1 MVQLSKL
8 YQIRPSKI
16 VGIEDTYVAYCF
28 DEACAYIQIRIDNEE
43 KPAFNKI
50 GNDKSNDKKSKKRI
64 KKNQRMLPSEIYER
78 YK

>member
-1 MVQLSKL
+1 MSMIQLSKL

-16 VGIEDTYVAYCF
+16 AGIEDTYVAYCF

-43 KPAFNKI
+43 KPVFDKI
-50 GNDKSNDKKSKKRI
+50 GNDKKSKKRI

>member
-1 MVQLSKL
+1 MIQLSKL

-16 VGIEDTYVAYCF
+16 AGIEDTYVAYCF

-43 KPAFNKI
+43 KPVFNKT
-50 GNDKSNDKKSKKRI
+50 GDDEKSKKRI

>member
-1 MVQLSKL
+1 MIQLSKL

-16 VGIEDTYVAYCF
+16 AGIEDTYIAYCF

-43 KPAFNKI
+43 KPVFDKI
-50 GNDKSNDKKSKKRI
+50 DNDKKSKKSKKRI

>member
-1 MVQLSKL
+1 MIQLSKL

-16 VGIEDTYVAYCF
+16 AGIEDTYIAYCF
-28 DEACAYIQIRIDNEE
+28 DEACAYIQIRMDNEE
-43 KPAFNKI
+43 KPVF
-50 GNDKSNDKKSKKRI
+50 DKVGNDKKSKKRI

>member
-1 MVQLSKL
+1 MIQLSKL

-16 VGIEDTYVAYCF
+16 AGIEDTYIAYCF

-43 KPAFNKI
+43 KPAFNKL
-50 GNDKSNDKKSKKRI
+50 GNDKKSKKRI

>member
-1 MVQLSKL
+1 MIQLSKL

-16 VGIEDTYVAYCF
+16 AGIEDTYVAYCF

-43 KPAFNKI
+43 KPVFNKI
-50 GNDKSNDKKSKKRI
+50 GNDKKSKKRI

>member
-1 MVQLSKL
+1 MIQLSKL

-16 VGIEDTYVAYCF
+16 AGIEDTYVAYCF

-43 KPAFNKI
+43 KPVFNKI
-50 GNDKSNDKKSKKRI
+50 DDKKSKKRI

>member
-1 MVQLSKL
+1 MIQLSKL
-8 YQIRPSKI
+8 YQIQPSKI
-16 VGIEDTYVAYCF
+16 AGIEDTYIAYCF

-43 KPAFNKI
+43 KPVFDKI
-50 GNDKSNDKKSKKRI
+50 GDDKKSKKRI

>member
-1 MVQLSKL
+1 MIQLSKL

-16 VGIEDTYVAYCF
+16 AGIEDTYIAYCF

-43 KPAFNKI
+43 KPVFDKI
-50 GNDKSNDKKSKKRI
+50 GKDKKSKKRI

>member
-1 MVQLSKL
+1 MIQLSKL

-16 VGIEDTYVAYCF
+16 AGIEDTYVAYCF

-43 KPAFNKI
+43 KPVFDKI
-50 GNDKSNDKKSKKRI
+50 GNDKKSKKRI

>member
-1 MVQLSKL
+1 MIQLSKL

-16 VGIEDTYVAYCF
+16 AGIEDTYIAYCF

-43 KPAFNKI
+43 KPVFDKI
-50 GNDKSNDKKSKKRI
+50 GDDKKSKKRI

>member
-1 MVQLSKL
+1 MIQLSKL

-16 VGIEDTYVAYCF
+16 AGIEDTYVAYCF

-43 KPAFNKI
+43 KPVFNKI
-50 GNDKSNDKKSKKRI
+50 GDDKKSKKRI

>member
-1 MVQLSKL
+1 MIQLSKL

-16 VGIEDTYVAYCF
+16 AGIEDTYIAYCF

-43 KPAFNKI
+43 NPVFDKI
-50 GNDKSNDKKSKKRI
+50 DNDKKSKKRI

>member
-1 MVQLSKL
+1 MIQLSKL

-16 VGIEDTYVAYCF
+16 AGIEDTYVAYCF

-43 KPAFNKI
+43 KPVFDKI
-50 GNDKSNDKKSKKRI
+50 DDDKKSKKRI
-64 KKNQRMLPSEIYER
+64 KNNQRMLPSEIYER

>member
-1 MVQLSKL
+1 MIQLSKL

-16 VGIEDTYVAYCF
+16 AGIEDTYIAYCF

-43 KPAFNKI
+43 KPVFNKI
-50 GNDKSNDKKSKKRI
+50 GDDKKSKKRI

>member
-1 MVQLSKL
+1 MIQLSKL

-16 VGIEDTYVAYCF
+16 AGIEDTYVAYCF

-43 KPAFNKI
+43 KLVFNKT
-50 GNDKSNDKKSKKRI
+50 GDDEKSKKRI

>member
-1 MVQLSKL
+1 MIQLSKL

-16 VGIEDTYVAYCF
+16 AGIEDTYVAYCF
-28 DEACAYIQIRIDNEE
+28 DEACAYIQIHIDNEE
-43 KPAFNKI
+43 KPVFDKI
-50 GNDKSNDKKSKKRI
+50 SDDKKSKKRI

>member
-1 MVQLSKL
+1 MIQLSKL

-16 VGIEDTYVAYCF
+16 AGIEDTYIAYCF

-43 KPAFNKI
+43 KPVFDKI
-50 GNDKSNDKKSKKRI
+50 GDDEKSKKRI

>member
-1 MVQLSKL
+1 MIQLSKL

-16 VGIEDTYVAYCF
+16 AGIEDTYIAYCF

-43 KPAFNKI
+43 KPVFNKT
-50 GNDKSNDKKSKKRI
+50 GDDEKSKKRI

>member
-1 MVQLSKL
+1 MIQLSKL

-16 VGIEDTYVAYCF
+16 AGIEDTYVAYCF

-50 GNDKSNDKKSKKRI
+50 GNDKKSKKRI

>member
-1 MVQLSKL
+1 MIQLSKL

-43 KPAFNKI
+43 KPVFNKI
-50 GNDKSNDKKSKKRI
+50 GDDKKSKKRI

>member
-1 MVQLSKL
+1 MIQLSKL

-16 VGIEDTYVAYCF
+16 AGIEDTYIAYCF
-28 DEACAYIQIRIDNEE
+28 DEACAYIQIRIDNKE
-43 KPAFNKI
+43 KPVFDKI
-50 GNDKSNDKKSKKRI
+50 GKDKKNKKRI

>member
-1 MVQLSKL
+1 MIQLSKL

-16 VGIEDTYVAYCF
+16 AGIEDTYIAYCF

-43 KPAFNKI
+43 KPIFDKI
-50 GNDKSNDKKSKKRI
+50 GDDKKSKKRI

>member
-1 MVQLSKL
+1 MIQLSKL

-16 VGIEDTYVAYCF
+16 AGIEDTYVAYCF
-28 DEACAYIQIRIDNEE
+28 DEACAYIQVRIDNEE

-50 GNDKSNDKKSKKRI
+50 GNDKKSKKRI

>member
-1 MVQLSKL
+1 MIQLSKL
-8 YQIRPSKI
+8 YRIRPSKI
-16 VGIEDTYVAYCF
+16 AGIEDTYVAYCF

-43 KPAFNKI
+43 KPVFNKI
-50 GNDKSNDKKSKKRI
+50 GNDKKSKKRI

>member
-1 MVQLSKL
+1 MIQLSKL

-16 VGIEDTYVAYCF
+16 AGIEDTYIAYCF

-43 KPAFNKI
+43 KPVFDKI
-50 GNDKSNDKKSKKRI
+50 GNDKKSKKRI

>member
-1 MVQLSKL
+1 MIQLSKL

-16 VGIEDTYVAYCF
+16 AGIEDTYIAYCF

-43 KPAFNKI
+43 KPVFNKI
-50 GNDKSNDKKSKKRI
+50 GDDEKSKKRI